1 MARDEAYREAEQK
14 IEAARQSGAN
24 ELYLGGMS
32 LTELPEALGQLTQLL
47 LLYLSNNRLTAL
59 PEALGQLTQL
69 QKFHVSNNQLT
80 ELPEALGRLTHLQ
93 IFHVSN
99 NQLTALPEGL
109 GRLAATGKLGELYL
123 HNNEA
128 LGIPPQILG
137 PSDKILVSDNNR
149 QLPEAKQLKP
159 KPPVEMADYLLDHA
173 CGRLRPSNEA
183 KLLVVGPGGH
193 GKSSLIEYLVQQTF
207 FKGKLPTEG
216 IVITP
221 WQVATRDQNPVQ
233 LNIWDFG
240 GQEIQHS
247 THEFFLTD
255 RSIYLLVCCA
265 RDDEAAKQGL
275 YYWLD
280 LIHLVAPEAPVI
292 VALSKQ
298 DEIEYFVNDAADLK
312 RLHPKLVDFIP
323 VSCEPKSGKPDN
335 RERLM
340 ELIEDTVRRELPHI
354 RYRLPSAWVKVK
366 EGLEKKGLDY
376 LSYADFAEQ
385 CSTAGIKDADDQRE
399 LANILHALGT
409 MLNYSDRLP
418 LEQTHI
424 LNPRWVTEGV
434 YAVALAPE
442 VRAAGGVLNDLLLN
456 RLLSAECHVGRY
468 PASAQQFI
476 RQMMLTFK
484 LCYPLGARGGVMEYL
499 VPNALP
505 EDEPKDLLEITDA
518 LRFEIRFPRIL
529 PTGMMSRFIVAM
541 HDQATTR
548 HRWRLGL
555 VGKLQGHP
563 FSVTA
568 HQKERVFRIAVGGTG
583 RTRVSALDQIRQELA
598 VIFREKKGLEVE
610 EYTFPPGRRNAEGYK
625 FAELLEAERA
635 GQLEIW
641 VGGGVG
647 NVNVREWLD
656 GVTDSVA
663 RRRYQS
669 EVSARQGMFGE
680 LDMARMSI
688 GFVERLEV
696 TMGDDKS
703 IQNSGSI
710 SGQARLSTGNEVNQG
725 DQVQAI
731 LSGPAAD
738 LRKQLME
745 LRKAVA
751 ELRGGG
757 ASAEDCDVA
766 EDAVAKIEGALQKP
780 QVPSS
785 RKEAKGAM
793 ATLKGLADGFGN
805 VAKIG
810 GSFAK
815 ILGQAHPFIDKVFQ
829 QIT

>member
-14 IEAARQSGAN
+14 IKTARQFGSK
-24 ELYLGGMS
+24 ELFLGGIS
-32 LTELPEALGQLTQLL
+32 LTELPEAVGQLTQLQ
-47 LLYLSNNRLTAL
+47 LLYLSNNQLVTL
-59 PEALGQLTQL
+59 PESLGNFSHLQKFCVSNNQLVTLPESLGQLTQL
-69 QKFHVSNNQLT
+69 QELYLSNNQLMV
-80 ELPEALGRLTHLQ
+80 LPEALGL
-93 IFHVSN
+93 
-99 NQLTALPEGL
+99 
-109 GRLAATGKLGELYL
+109 LAATGGLRELYL

-128 LGIPPQILG
+128 LGIPPQVLG
-137 PSDKILVSDNNR
+137 PSNEDVLSYVNR
-149 QLPEAKQLKP
+149 GLPKEKQLKP

-173 CGRLRPSNEA
+173 RGRLRPSNEA

-207 FKGKLPTEG
+207 CKGKRPTEG

-221 WQVATRDQNPVQ
+221 WQVATRDEIPVQ
-233 LNIWDFG
+233 INIWDFG

-298 DEIEYFVNDAADLK
+298 DEIEYLVNDAADLK

-323 VSCEPKSGKPDN
+323 VSCEPKPGKPDN

-340 ELIEDTVRRELPHI
+340 ELIEETVRSELPHI
-354 RYRLPSAWVKVK
+354 RYRLPSAWVQVK
-366 EGLEKKGLDY
+366 EGLEKKGRDY
-376 LSYADFAEQ
+376 LSYADYAEQ
-385 CSTAGIKDADDQRE
+385 CSTAGIKDAEDQRE
-399 LANILHALGT
+399 LANFLHALGT

-434 YAVALAPE
+434 YAVVLAPE
-442 VRAAGGVLNDLLLN
+442 VRAKGGVLNELLLK
-456 RLLSAECHVGRY
+456 RLLSADCHAGRY
-468 PASAQQFI
+468 PAPAQQFI

-484 LCYPLGARGGVMEYL
+484 LCYPLGARNGVMEYL

-505 EDEPKDLLEITDA
+505 EDEPTEDLLELRNA

-529 PTGMMSRFIVAM
+529 PTSMMSRFIVAM
-541 HDQATTR
+541 HDRATTR

-555 VGKLQGHP
+555 VGELQGHT

-583 RTRVSALDQIRQELA
+583 RTRVSALDQIRQELT

-610 EYTFPPGRRNAEGYK
+610 EYTFPPAHYKAEGYK
-625 FAELLEAERA
+625 FAALLEAEQA
-635 GQLEIW
+635 GQSEIW
-641 VGGGVG
+641 ISGGVG
-647 NVNVREWLD
+647 SVNVRDWLD
-656 GVTDSVA
+656 GVTDSVV
-663 RRRYQS
+663 RRREKAGIYI
-669 EVSARQGMFGE
+669 E
-680 LDMARMSI
+680 RMEIS
-688 GFVERLEV
+688 GSL
-696 TMGDDKS
+696 MGDDKR
-703 IQNSGSI
+703 IQI
-710 SGQARLSTGNEVNQG
+710 SGDVNGYARVSTGDEVNQG
-725 DQVQAI
+725 DQIQAI
-731 LSGPAAD
+731 ITGYAAD
-738 LRKQLME
+738 LRKQLMK
-745 LRKAVA
+745 LRHEVA
-751 ELRGGG
+751 QLRGGG
-757 ASAEDCDVA
+757 AAAEDCDVA
-766 EDAVAKIEGALQKP
+766 EDAVAKIEAALQKP
-780 QVPSS
+780 QAPAS
-785 RKEAKGAM
+785 RREAKGAM

-810 GSFAK
+810 SSFAR
-815 ILGQAHPFIDKVFQ
+815 ILDQAKPFIDEVFK
-829 QIT
+829 QIS